1 MIIPFVMNITT
12 YYTGLYVL
20 TFIKLIFIKLIFIKL
35 IFIKLIFIKLIN
47 SFIEC
52 FTSNVGEI

>member
-35 IFIKLIFIKLIN
+35 IN